1 MQTLP
6 MEVVEMLT
14 LDVGYVFDAV
24 GGPTALLDLLRR
36 NEPTEALS
44 YAQVQMWRQRK
55 TVSAAWI
62 VPIIH
67 VMTQQGFALGEL
79 LVDEQDPF
87 GVVANPPWRVSG
99 AAGA

>member
-1 MQTLP
+1 
-6 MEVVEMLT
+6 MLT

-62 VPIIH
+62 VP
-67 VMTQQGFALGEL
+67 VLYMMTQQGYTLGEL
-79 LVDEQDPF
+79 FVDEGDPF

-99 AAGA
+99 AAGV

>member
-1 MQTLP
+1 MPTLTG
-6 MEVVEMLT
+6 EVVEMLT
-14 LDVGYVFDAV
+14 LDVAYVFDAV

-55 TVSAAWI
+55 TVSSAWV
-62 VPIIH
+62 VPVIH

-79 LVDEQDPF
+79 LVDEGDPF

-99 AAGA
+99 VAAV